1 MRCLII
7 HYASIINY
15 LKNKKKYSCELNK
28 NTKFIFLLKF
38 LVSIK
43 SCIINYKLHS
53 PLDYNLLMFLK
64 HREGKIMKNLKRIV
78 SVLFSAI
85 LLFSATTTSSVA
97 IEKLHFVIGG
107 GAGGGWD
114 GTARGTGEALTKA
127 GFLQSASFENMSGGG
142 GGKALAFMINN
153 KPANTVLVQSTPLV
167 LRSITRHKGYV
178 SGSGTL
184 SYKDVVPIAG
194 VIGDY
199 GAIAVAKD
207 SPYKNFKDVV
217 DAYKANPSSI
227 KMAGGSVRGS
237 MDHLIGALAFQA
249 AGANPNDV
257 AYIPYDAGGKALA
270 GLLSGETQIISTGLG
285 ELMGARDQVR
295 IIGITAPDRVS
306 DAPDAPTLKEQ
317 GYDVQFVNWR
327 GFFGPPG
334 MSNKDKKAIAK
345 MLGDVQ
351 KTPEWEEVRA
361 RNAWV
366 NIYNPDKKF
375 VKFLKTQ
382 TKEMTALM
390 KKLGVI

>member
-1 MRCLII
+1 M
-7 HYASIINY
+7 
-15 LKNKKKYSCELNK
+15 KNKKL
-28 NTKFIFLLKF
+28 
-38 LVSIK
+38 
-43 SCIINYKLHS
+43 
-53 PLDYNLLMFLK
+53 
-64 HREGKIMKNLKRIV
+64 V

-85 LLFSATTTSSVA
+85 LLFSATATNSIA
-97 IEKLHFVIGG
+97 MDKIHFVIGG

-114 GTARGTGEALTKA
+114 GTARGTGEALTKS
-127 GFLQSASFENMSGGG
+127 GMLKSASFENMSGGG
-142 GGKALAFMINN
+142 GGKALAFMINTQP
-153 KPANTVLVQSTPLV
+153 KNTILVQSTPLV
-167 LRSITRHKGYV
+167 LRSITRHEGYV
-178 SGSGTL
+178 TGSGVL
-184 SYKDVVPIAG
+184 SYKDVTPIAG

-199 GAIAVAKD
+199 GAIAVAKN

-217 DAYKANPSSI
+217 DAYKKNPSSI

-295 IIGITAPDRVS
+295 IIGITAPSRVA

-327 GFFGPPG
+327 GFFGPPN
-334 MSNKDKKAIAK
+334 MSNKDKKALST
-345 MLGDVQ
+345 MLGKVM
-351 KTPEWEEVRA
+351 KTPEWEAVRK

-366 NIYNPDKKF
+366 NIYNSDKDF
-375 VKFLKTQ
+375 VKFLDAQ
-382 TKEMTALM
+382 TVEMTALM

>member
-1 MRCLII
+1 
-7 HYASIINY
+7 
-15 LKNKKKYSCELNK
+15 
-28 NTKFIFLLKF
+28 
-38 LVSIK
+38 
-43 SCIINYKLHS
+43 
-53 PLDYNLLMFLK
+53 
-64 HREGKIMKNLKRIV
+64 MKNIKKLV
-78 SVLFSAI
+78 SVLFSVI
-85 LLFSATTTSSVA
+85 LLFSATATNSIA
-97 IEKLHFVIGG
+97 MDKIHFVIGG

-114 GTARGTGEALTKA
+114 GTARGTGEALTKS
-127 GFLQSASFENMSGGG
+127 GMLKSASFENMSGGG
-142 GGKALAFMINN
+142 GGKALAYMINTQP
-153 KPANTVLVQSTPLV
+153 KNTVLVQSTPLV
-167 LRSITRHKGYV
+167 LRSITRHEGYV
-178 SGSGTL
+178 TGSGVL
-184 SYKDVVPIAG
+184 SYKDVTPIAG

-199 GAIAVAKD
+199 GAIAVAKN

-217 DAYKANPSSI
+217 DAYKKNPSSI

-295 IIGITAPDRVS
+295 IIGITAPSRVA

-327 GFFGPPG
+327 GFFGPPN
-334 MSNKDKKAIAK
+334 MSNKDKKALST
-345 MLGDVQ
+345 MLGKVME
-351 KTPEWEEVRA
+351 TPEWEAVRK

-366 NIYNPDKKF
+366 NIYNSDKDF
-375 VKFLKTQ
+375 VKFLEKQ
-382 TKEMTALM
+382 TVEMTALM

>member
-1 MRCLII
+1 MF
-7 HYASIINY
+7 NPE
-15 LKNKKKYSCELNK
+15 NKYNNERETMKL
-28 NTKFIFLLKF
+28 
-38 LVSIK
+38 IK
-43 SCIINYKLHS
+43 S
-53 PLDYNLLMFLK
+53 FF
-64 HREGKIMKNLKRIV
+64 
-78 SVLFSAI
+78 SVLFSAA
-85 LLFSATTTSSVA
+85 LLLSTTTVNSIA

-127 GFLQSASFENMSGGG
+127 GMLQSASFENMSGGG
-142 GGKALAFMINN
+142 GGKALAYMINT
-153 KPANTVLVQSTPLV
+153 KPANTILVQSTPLV
-167 LRSITRHKGYV
+167 LRSITRHEGYV
-178 SGSGTL
+178 TGGGSGVL

-199 GAIAVAKD
+199 GAIAVAKN
-207 SPYKNFKDVV
+207 SPFQNFKDVV
-217 DAYKANPSSI
+217 AAYKKDPSSV

-237 MDHLIGALAFQA
+237 MDHLIGALAFQE
-249 AGANPNDV
+249 AGADPNKV
-257 AYIPYDAGGKALA
+257 IYVPYDAGGKALA

-295 IIGITAPDRVS
+295 IVGITAPSRVS
-306 DAPDAPTLKEQ
+306 DAPDVPTLKEQ

-351 KTPEWEEVRA
+351 KTPEWEAVRK

-375 VKFLKTQ
+375 VKFLQTQ

>member
-1 MRCLII
+1 
-7 HYASIINY
+7 
-15 LKNKKKYSCELNK
+15 
-28 NTKFIFLLKF
+28 
-38 LVSIK
+38 
-43 SCIINYKLHS
+43 
-53 PLDYNLLMFLK
+53 
-64 HREGKIMKNLKRIV
+64 MKNIKKLV

-85 LLFSATTTSSVA
+85 LLFSATATNSIA
-97 IEKLHFVIGG
+97 MDKIHFVIGG

-114 GTARGTGEALTKA
+114 GTARGTGEALTKS
-127 GFLQSASFENMSGGG
+127 GMLKSASFENMSGGG
-142 GGKALAFMINN
+142 GGKALAFMINT
-153 KPANTVLVQSTPLV
+153 KPKNTILVQSTPLV
-167 LRSITRHKGYV
+167 LRSITRHEGYV
-178 SGSGTL
+178 TGSGVL
-184 SYKDVVPIAG
+184 SYKDVTPIAG

-199 GAIAVAKD
+199 GAIAVAKN

-217 DAYKANPSSI
+217 DAYKKNPSSI

-295 IIGITAPDRVS
+295 IIGITAPSRVA

-327 GFFGPPG
+327 GFFGPPN
-334 MSNKDKKAIAK
+334 MSNKDKKALST
-345 MLGDVQ
+345 MLGKVME
-351 KTPEWEEVRA
+351 TPEWEAVRK

-366 NIYNPDKKF
+366 NIYNSDKDF
-375 VKFLKTQ
+375 VKFLDAQ
-382 TKEMTALM
+382 TVEMTALM

>member
-1 MRCLII
+1 MYKYKNAHPRVLDFPIDLL
-7 HYASIINY
+7 SN
-15 LKNKKKYSCELNK
+15 LKSL
-28 NTKFIFLLKF
+28 FF
-38 LVSIK
+38 
-43 SCIINYKLHS
+43 S
-53 PLDYNLLMFLK
+53 PL
-64 HREGKIMKNLKRIV
+64 R
-78 SVLFSAI
+78 LFG
-85 LLFSATTTSSVA
+85 
-97 IEKLHFVIGG
+97 EVIGG

-114 GTARGTGEALTKA
+114 GTARGTGEALTKS
-127 GFLQSASFENMSGGG
+127 GMLKSASFENMSGGG
-142 GGKALAFMINN
+142 GGKALAFMINTQP
-153 KPANTVLVQSTPLV
+153 KNTVLVQSTPLV
-167 LRSITRHKGYV
+167 LRSITRHEGYV
-178 SGSGTL
+178 SGSGVL
-184 SYKDVVPIAG
+184 SYKDVTPIAG

-217 DAYKANPSSI
+217 DAYKKNPSSI

-257 AYIPYDAGGKALA
+257 VYIPYDAGGKALA

-295 IIGITAPDRVS
+295 IIGITAPSRVA

-327 GFFGPPG
+327 GFFGPPN
-334 MSNKDKKAIAK
+334 MSNKDKKALSA
-345 MLGDVQ
+345 MLGKVM
-351 KTPEWEEVRA
+351 KTPEWEAVRK

-366 NIYNPDKKF
+366 NIYNSDKDF
-375 VKFLKTQ
+375 VKFLDAQ
-382 TKEMTALM
+382 TVEMTALM

>member
-1 MRCLII
+1 MTNI
-7 HYASIINY
+7 
-15 LKNKKKYSCELNK
+15 KK
-28 NTKFIFLLKF
+28 
-38 LVSIK
+38 
-43 SCIINYKLHS
+43 
-53 PLDYNLLMFLK
+53 
-64 HREGKIMKNLKRIV
+64 IV

-85 LLFSATTTSSVA
+85 LLFSATATNSIA
-97 IEKLHFVIGG
+97 MDKIHFVIGG

-114 GTARGTGEALTKA
+114 GTARGTGEALTKS
-127 GFLQSASFENMSGGG
+127 GMLKSASFENMSGGG
-142 GGKALAFMINN
+142 GGKALAFMINTQP
-153 KPANTVLVQSTPLV
+153 KNTILVQSTPLV
-167 LRSITRHKGYV
+167 LRSITRHEGYV
-178 SGSGTL
+178 TGSGVL
-184 SYKDVVPIAG
+184 SYKDVTPIAG

-217 DAYKANPSSI
+217 DAYKKNPSSI

-295 IIGITAPDRVS
+295 IIGITAPSRVA

-327 GFFGPPG
+327 GFFGPPN
-334 MSNKDKKAIAK
+334 MSNKDKNALSA
-345 MLGDVQ
+345 MLGKVM
-351 KTPEWEEVRA
+351 KTPEWEAVRK

-366 NIYNPDKKF
+366 NIYNSDKDF
-375 VKFLKTQ
+375 VKFLDAQ
-382 TKEMTALM
+382 TVEMTALM

>member
-1 MRCLII
+1 MTNI
-7 HYASIINY
+7 
-15 LKNKKKYSCELNK
+15 KK
-28 NTKFIFLLKF
+28 
-38 LVSIK
+38 
-43 SCIINYKLHS
+43 
-53 PLDYNLLMFLK
+53 
-64 HREGKIMKNLKRIV
+64 IV

-85 LLFSATTTSSVA
+85 LLFSATATNSIA
-97 IEKLHFVIGG
+97 MDKIHFVIGG

-114 GTARGTGEALTKA
+114 GTARGTGEALTKS
-127 GFLQSASFENMSGGG
+127 GMLKSASFENMSGGG
-142 GGKALAFMINN
+142 GGKALAFMINTQP
-153 KPANTVLVQSTPLV
+153 KNTVLVQSTPLV
-167 LRSITRHKGYV
+167 LRSITRHEGYV
-178 SGSGTL
+178 SGSGVL
-184 SYKDVVPIAG
+184 SYKDVTPIAG

-217 DAYKANPSSI
+217 DAYKKNPSSI

-295 IIGITAPDRVS
+295 IIGITAPSRVA

-327 GFFGPPG
+327 GFFGPPN
-334 MSNKDKKAIAK
+334 MSNKDKKALST
-345 MLGDVQ
+345 MLGKVM
-351 KTPEWEEVRA
+351 KTPEWEAVRK

-366 NIYNPDKKF
+366 NIYNSDKDF
-375 VKFLKTQ
+375 VKFLDAQ
-382 TKEMTALM
+382 TVEMTALM

>member
-1 MRCLII
+1 
-7 HYASIINY
+7 
-15 LKNKKKYSCELNK
+15 
-28 NTKFIFLLKF
+28 
-38 LVSIK
+38 
-43 SCIINYKLHS
+43 
-53 PLDYNLLMFLK
+53 
-64 HREGKIMKNLKRIV
+64 MKNIKKLV
-78 SVLFSAI
+78 SVLFSVI
-85 LLFSATTTSSVA
+85 LLFSATATNSIA
-97 IEKLHFVIGG
+97 MDKIHFVIGG

-114 GTARGTGEALTKA
+114 GTARGTGEALTKS
-127 GFLQSASFENMSGGG
+127 GMLKSASFENMSGGG
-142 GGKALAFMINN
+142 GGKALAFMINT
-153 KPANTVLVQSTPLV
+153 KPKNTILVQSTPLV
-167 LRSITRHKGYV
+167 LRSITRHEGYV
-178 SGSGTL
+178 TGSGVL
-184 SYKDVVPIAG
+184 SYKDVTPIAG

-217 DAYKANPSSI
+217 DAYKKNPSSI

-295 IIGITAPDRVS
+295 IIGITAPSRIA

-327 GFFGPPG
+327 GFFGPPN
-334 MSNKDKKAIAK
+334 MSNKDKKALST
-345 MLGDVQ
+345 MLGKVM
-351 KTPEWEEVRA
+351 KTPEWEAVRK

-366 NIYNPDKKF
+366 NIYNSDKDF
-375 VKFLKTQ
+375 VKFLDAQ
-382 TKEMTALM
+382 TVEMTALM

>member
-1 MRCLII
+1 
-7 HYASIINY
+7 
-15 LKNKKKYSCELNK
+15 
-28 NTKFIFLLKF
+28 
-38 LVSIK
+38 
-43 SCIINYKLHS
+43 
-53 PLDYNLLMFLK
+53 
-64 HREGKIMKNLKRIV
+64 MKNIKKLV

-85 LLFSATTTSSVA
+85 LLFSATATNSIA
-97 IEKLHFVIGG
+97 MDKIHFVIGG

-114 GTARGTGEALTKA
+114 GTARGTGEALTKS
-127 GFLQSASFENMSGGG
+127 GMLKSASFENMSGGG
-142 GGKALAFMINN
+142 GGKALAFMINTQP
-153 KPANTVLVQSTPLV
+153 KNTVLVQSTPLV

-178 SGSGTL
+178 SGSGVL
-184 SYKDVVPIAG
+184 SYKDVTPIAG

-199 GAIAVAKD
+199 GAIAVAKN
-207 SPYKNFKDVV
+207 SPYMNFKDVV
-217 DAYKANPSSI
+217 DAYKKDPKSI

-295 IIGITAPDRVS
+295 IIGITAPSRVA

-327 GFFGPPG
+327 GFFGPPN
-334 MSNKDKKAIAK
+334 MSNKDKQALST
-345 MLGDVQ
+345 MLGKVM
-351 KTPEWEEVRA
+351 KTPEWEAVRK

-366 NIYNPDKKF
+366 NIYNSDKDF
-375 VKFLKTQ
+375 VKFLEKQ
-382 TKEMTALM
+382 TVEMTALM

>member
-1 MRCLII
+1 
-7 HYASIINY
+7 
-15 LKNKKKYSCELNK
+15 
-28 NTKFIFLLKF
+28 
-38 LVSIK
+38 
-43 SCIINYKLHS
+43 
-53 PLDYNLLMFLK
+53 
-64 HREGKIMKNLKRIV
+64 MKNIKRLF

-85 LLFSATTTSSVA
+85 LLFSSTTTSSFA
-97 IEKLHFVIGG
+97 IDKLHFVIGG

-127 GFLQSASFENMSGGG
+127 GFLKSASFENMSGGG
-142 GGKALAFMINN
+142 GGKALAFMINT
-153 KPANTVLVQSTPLV
+153 KPANTILVQSTPLV

-178 SGSGTL
+178 TDGGSGVL

-207 SPYKNFKDVV
+207 SPFKNFKDVV
-217 DAYKANPSSI
+217 DAYNKDPKSV

-237 MDHLIGALAFQA
+237 MDHLIGALAFQV
-249 AGANPNDV
+249 AGANPNNV
-257 AYIPYDAGGKALA
+257 IYVPYDAGGKALA
-270 GLLSGETQIISTGLG
+270 GLLSGETQMISTGLG

-295 IIGITAPDRVS
+295 IIGITAPERVA

-334 MSNKDKKAIAK
+334 MSSSMKNEIAK

-351 KTPEWEEVRA
+351 KTPEWEAVRK

-366 NIYNPDKKF
+366 NIYNPGDKF
-375 VKFLKTQ
+375 ISFLENQ
-382 TKEMTALM
+382 TVEMTALM

>member
-1 MRCLII
+1 MTNIR
-7 HYASIINY
+7 
-15 LKNKKKYSCELNK
+15 
-28 NTKFIFLLKF
+28 KFISLLF
-38 LVSIK
+38 AA
-43 SCIINYKLHS
+43 
-53 PLDYNLLMFLK
+53 
-64 HREGKIMKNLKRIV
+64 
-78 SVLFSAI
+78 VLFSSISTQSFAI
-85 LLFSATTTSSVA
+85 D
-97 IEKLHFVIGG
+97 KLHFIIGG

-127 GFLQSASFENMSGGG
+127 GFLKSASFENMSGGG
-142 GGKALAFMINN
+142 GGKALSFLINN
-153 KPANTVLVQSTPLV
+153 KPTGTVLVQSTPLV

-207 SPYKNFKDVV
+207 SPFKNFKEVV
-217 DAYKANPSSI
+217 DAYNANPSSV

-257 AYIPYDAGGKALA
+257 IYVPYDAGGKALA

-295 IIGITAPDRVS
+295 IIGITAPERVS

-351 KTPEWEEVRA
+351 KTPEWETVRA

-375 VKFLKTQ
+375 VEFLETQ

>member
-1 MRCLII
+1 
-7 HYASIINY
+7 
-15 LKNKKKYSCELNK
+15 
-28 NTKFIFLLKF
+28 
-38 LVSIK
+38 
-43 SCIINYKLHS
+43 
-53 PLDYNLLMFLK
+53 
-64 HREGKIMKNLKRIV
+64 MKNIKKIV

-85 LLFSATTTSSVA
+85 ILFSATATNSIA
-97 IEKLHFVIGG
+97 MEKIHFVIGG

-114 GTARGTGEALTKA
+114 GTARGTGEALTKS
-127 GFLQSASFENMSGGG
+127 GMLKSASFENMSGGG
-142 GGKALAFMINN
+142 GGKALAFMINTQP
-153 KPANTVLVQSTPLV
+153 KNTILVQSTPLV
-167 LRSITRHKGYV
+167 LRSITRHEGYV
-178 SGSGTL
+178 TGSGVL
-184 SYKDVVPIAG
+184 SYKDVTPIAG

-217 DAYKANPSSI
+217 DAYKKNPSSI

-295 IIGITAPDRVS
+295 IIGITAPSRVA

-327 GFFGPPG
+327 GFFGPPN
-334 MSNKDKKAIAK
+334 MSNKDKKALST
-345 MLGDVQ
+345 MLDKVM
-351 KTPEWEEVRA
+351 KTPEWEAVRK

-366 NIYNPDKKF
+366 NIYNSDKDF
-375 VKFLKTQ
+375 VKFLDAQ
-382 TKEMTALM
+382 TVEMTALM

>member
-1 MRCLII
+1 MTNI
-7 HYASIINY
+7 
-15 LKNKKKYSCELNK
+15 KK
-28 NTKFIFLLKF
+28 
-38 LVSIK
+38 
-43 SCIINYKLHS
+43 
-53 PLDYNLLMFLK
+53 
-64 HREGKIMKNLKRIV
+64 IV

-85 LLFSATTTSSVA
+85 LLFSATATNSIA
-97 IEKLHFVIGG
+97 MDKIHFVIGG

-114 GTARGTGEALTKA
+114 GTARGTGEALTKS
-127 GFLQSASFENMSGGG
+127 GMLKSASFENMSGGG
-142 GGKALAFMINN
+142 GGKALAFMINT
-153 KPANTVLVQSTPLV
+153 KPKNTILVQSTPLV
-167 LRSITRHKGYV
+167 LRSITRHEGYV
-178 SGSGTL
+178 TGSGVL
-184 SYKDVVPIAG
+184 SYKDVTPIAG

-199 GAIAVAKD
+199 GAIAVAKN

-217 DAYKANPSSI
+217 DAYKKNPSSI

-295 IIGITAPDRVS
+295 IIGITAPSRVA

-327 GFFGPPG
+327 GFFGPPN
-334 MSNKDKKAIAK
+334 MSNKDKKALST
-345 MLGDVQ
+345 MLGKVME
-351 KTPEWEEVRA
+351 TPEWEAVRK

-366 NIYNPDKKF
+366 NIYNSDKDF
-375 VKFLKTQ
+375 VKFLDAQ
-382 TKEMTALM
+382 TVEMTALM

>member
-1 MRCLII
+1 MTNI
-7 HYASIINY
+7 
-15 LKNKKKYSCELNK
+15 KK
-28 NTKFIFLLKF
+28 
-38 LVSIK
+38 
-43 SCIINYKLHS
+43 
-53 PLDYNLLMFLK
+53 
-64 HREGKIMKNLKRIV
+64 IV

-85 LLFSATTTSSVA
+85 LLFSATATNSIA
-97 IEKLHFVIGG
+97 MDKIHFVIGG

-114 GTARGTGEALTKA
+114 GTARGTGEALTKS
-127 GFLQSASFENMSGGG
+127 GMLKSASFENMSGGG
-142 GGKALAFMINN
+142 GGKALAFMINTQP
-153 KPANTVLVQSTPLV
+153 KNTILVQSTPLV
-167 LRSITRHKGYV
+167 LRSITRHEGYV
-178 SGSGTL
+178 SGSGVL
-184 SYKDVVPIAG
+184 SYKDVTPIAG

-207 SPYKNFKDVV
+207 SPYMNFKDVV
-217 DAYKANPSSI
+217 DAYKKNPSSI

-295 IIGITAPDRVS
+295 IIGITAPSRVA

-317 GYDVQFVNWR
+317 GFDVQFVNWR
-327 GFFGPPG
+327 GFFGPPN
-334 MSNKDKKAIAK
+334 MSNKDKKALST
-345 MLGDVQ
+345 MLGKVM
-351 KTPEWEEVRA
+351 KTPEWEAVRK

-366 NIYNPDKKF
+366 NIYNSDKDF
-375 VKFLKTQ
+375 VKFLDAQ
-382 TKEMTALM
+382 TVEMTALM

>member
-1 MRCLII
+1 
-7 HYASIINY
+7 
-15 LKNKKKYSCELNK
+15 
-28 NTKFIFLLKF
+28 
-38 LVSIK
+38 
-43 SCIINYKLHS
+43 
-53 PLDYNLLMFLK
+53 
-64 HREGKIMKNLKRIV
+64 MKNIKKLV

-85 LLFSATTTSSVA
+85 LLFSATATNSIA
-97 IEKLHFVIGG
+97 MDKIHFVIGG

-114 GTARGTGEALTKA
+114 GTARGTGEALTKS
-127 GFLQSASFENMSGGG
+127 GMLKSASFENMSGGG
-142 GGKALAFMINN
+142 GGKALAFMINTQP
-153 KPANTVLVQSTPLV
+153 KNTILVQSTPLV
-167 LRSITRHKGYV
+167 LRSITRHEGYV
-178 SGSGTL
+178 SGSGVL
-184 SYKDVVPIAG
+184 SYKDVTPIAG

-199 GAIAVAKD
+199 GAIAVAKN

-217 DAYKANPSSI
+217 DAYKKNPSSI

-295 IIGITAPDRVS
+295 IIGITAPSRVA

-327 GFFGPPG
+327 GFFGPPN
-334 MSNKDKKAIAK
+334 MSNKDKKALST
-345 MLGDVQ
+345 MLGKVM
-351 KTPEWEEVRA
+351 KTPEWEAVRK

-366 NIYNPDKKF
+366 NIYNSDKDF
-375 VKFLKTQ
+375 VKFLDAQ
-382 TKEMTALM
+382 TVEMTALM

>member
-1 MRCLII
+1 
-7 HYASIINY
+7 
-15 LKNKKKYSCELNK
+15 
-28 NTKFIFLLKF
+28 
-38 LVSIK
+38 
-43 SCIINYKLHS
+43 
-53 PLDYNLLMFLK
+53 
-64 HREGKIMKNLKRIV
+64 MKNIKKLV
-78 SVLFSAI
+78 SVLFSTI
-85 LLFSATTTSSVA
+85 LLFSATATNSIA
-97 IEKLHFVIGG
+97 MDKIHFVIGG

-114 GTARGTGEALTKA
+114 GTARGTGEALTKS
-127 GFLQSASFENMSGGG
+127 GMLKSASFENMSGGG
-142 GGKALAFMINN
+142 GGKALAFMINT
-153 KPANTVLVQSTPLV
+153 KPKNTILVQSTPLV
-167 LRSITRHKGYV
+167 LRSITRHEGYV
-178 SGSGTL
+178 TGSGVL
-184 SYKDVVPIAG
+184 SYKDVTPIAG

-199 GAIAVAKD
+199 GAIAVAKN

-217 DAYKANPSSI
+217 DAYKKNPSSI

-295 IIGITAPDRVS
+295 IIGITAPSRVA

-327 GFFGPPG
+327 GFFGPPN
-334 MSNKDKKAIAK
+334 MSNKDKKALST
-345 MLGDVQ
+345 MLGKVME
-351 KTPEWEEVRA
+351 TPEWEAVRK

-366 NIYNPDKKF
+366 NIYNSDKDF
-375 VKFLKTQ
+375 VKFLNAQ
-382 TKEMTALM
+382 TVEMTALM

>member
-1 MRCLII
+1 
-7 HYASIINY
+7 
-15 LKNKKKYSCELNK
+15 
-28 NTKFIFLLKF
+28 
-38 LVSIK
+38 
-43 SCIINYKLHS
+43 
-53 PLDYNLLMFLK
+53 
-64 HREGKIMKNLKRIV
+64 MKNIKKLV

-85 LLFSATTTSSVA
+85 LLFSATATNSIA
-97 IEKLHFVIGG
+97 MDKIHFVIGG

-114 GTARGTGEALTKA
+114 GTARGTGEALTKS
-127 GFLQSASFENMSGGG
+127 GMLKSASFENMSGGG
-142 GGKALAFMINN
+142 GGKALAFMINT
-153 KPANTVLVQSTPLV
+153 KPKNTILVQSTPLV
-167 LRSITRHKGYV
+167 LRSITRHEGYV
-178 SGSGTL
+178 TGSGVL
-184 SYKDVVPIAG
+184 SYKDVTPIAG

-199 GAIAVAKD
+199 GAIAVAKN

-217 DAYKANPSSI
+217 DAYKKNPSSI

-295 IIGITAPDRVS
+295 IIGITAPSRIA

-327 GFFGPPG
+327 GFFGPPN
-334 MSNKDKKAIAK
+334 MSNKDKKALST
-345 MLGDVQ
+345 MLGKVM
-351 KTPEWEEVRA
+351 KTPEWEAVRK

-366 NIYNPDKKF
+366 NIYNSDKDF
-375 VKFLKTQ
+375 VKFLDAQ
-382 TKEMTALM
+382 TVEMTALM

>member
-1 MRCLII
+1 
-7 HYASIINY
+7 
-15 LKNKKKYSCELNK
+15 
-28 NTKFIFLLKF
+28 
-38 LVSIK
+38 
-43 SCIINYKLHS
+43 
-53 PLDYNLLMFLK
+53 
-64 HREGKIMKNLKRIV
+64 MKNIKKLV
-78 SVLFSAI
+78 SVLFSVI
-85 LLFSATTTSSVA
+85 LLFSATATNSIA
-97 IEKLHFVIGG
+97 MDKIHFVIGG

-114 GTARGTGEALTKA
+114 GTARGTGEALTKS
-127 GFLQSASFENMSGGG
+127 GMLKSASFENMSGGG
-142 GGKALAFMINN
+142 GGKALAFMINTQP
-153 KPANTVLVQSTPLV
+153 KNTVLVQSTPLV

-178 SGSGTL
+178 SGSGVL
-184 SYKDVVPIAG
+184 SYKDVTPIAG

-199 GAIAVAKD
+199 GAIAVAKN
-207 SPYKNFKDVV
+207 SPYMNFKDVV
-217 DAYKANPSSI
+217 DAYKKDPKSI

-295 IIGITAPDRVS
+295 IIGITAPSRVA

-327 GFFGPPG
+327 GFFGPPN
-334 MSNKDKKAIAK
+334 MSNKDKQALST
-345 MLGDVQ
+345 MLGKVM
-351 KTPEWEEVRA
+351 KTPEWEAVRK

-366 NIYNPDKKF
+366 NIYNSDKDF
-375 VKFLKTQ
+375 VKFLEKQ
-382 TKEMTALM
+382 TVEMTALM

>member
-1 MRCLII
+1 MTNI
-7 HYASIINY
+7 
-15 LKNKKKYSCELNK
+15 KK
-28 NTKFIFLLKF
+28 
-38 LVSIK
+38 
-43 SCIINYKLHS
+43 
-53 PLDYNLLMFLK
+53 
-64 HREGKIMKNLKRIV
+64 IV

-85 LLFSATTTSSVA
+85 LLFSATATNSIA
-97 IEKLHFVIGG
+97 MDKIHFVIGG

-114 GTARGTGEALTKA
+114 GTARGTGEALTKS
-127 GFLQSASFENMSGGG
+127 GMLKSASFENMSGGG
-142 GGKALAFMINN
+142 GGKALAFMINTQP
-153 KPANTVLVQSTPLV
+153 KNTILVQSTPLV
-167 LRSITRHKGYV
+167 LRSITRHEGYV
-178 SGSGTL
+178 TGSGVL
-184 SYKDVVPIAG
+184 SYKDVTPIAG

-217 DAYKANPSSI
+217 DAYKKNPSSI

-295 IIGITAPDRVS
+295 IIGITAPSRVA

-327 GFFGPPG
+327 GFFGPPN
-334 MSNKDKKAIAK
+334 MSNKDKKALSA
-345 MLGDVQ
+345 MLGKVM
-351 KTPEWEEVRA
+351 KTPEWEAVRK

-366 NIYNPDKKF
+366 NIYNSDKDF
-375 VKFLKTQ
+375 VKFLDAQ
-382 TKEMTALM
+382 TVEMTALM

>member
-1 MRCLII
+1 MNNI
-7 HYASIINY
+7 
-15 LKNKKKYSCELNK
+15 KK
-28 NTKFIFLLKF
+28 
-38 LVSIK
+38 
-43 SCIINYKLHS
+43 
-53 PLDYNLLMFLK
+53 
-64 HREGKIMKNLKRIV
+64 IV
-78 SVLFSAI
+78 SVLFSAV
-85 LLFSATTTSSVA
+85 LLFSATTTSSIA
-97 IEKLHFVIGG
+97 IDKIHFVIGG

-114 GTARGTGEALTKA
+114 GTARGTGEALTKS
-127 GFLQSASFENMSGGG
+127 GMLKSASFENMSGGG
-142 GGKALAFMINN
+142 GGKALAFMINTQP
-153 KPANTVLVQSTPLV
+153 KNTILVQSTPLV
-167 LRSITRHKGYV
+167 LRSITRHEGYV
-178 SGSGTL
+178 TGSGVL
-184 SYKDVVPIAG
+184 SYKDVTPIAG

-217 DAYKANPSSI
+217 DAYKKNPSSI

-295 IIGITAPDRVS
+295 IIGITAPSRIA

-327 GFFGPPG
+327 GFFGPPN
-334 MSNKDKKAIAK
+334 MSNKDKKALST
-345 MLGDVQ
+345 MLGKVME
-351 KTPEWEEVRA
+351 TPEWEAVRK

-366 NIYNPDKKF
+366 NIYNSDKDF
-375 VKFLKTQ
+375 VKFLDAQ
-382 TKEMTALM
+382 TVEMTALM

>member
-1 MRCLII
+1 MKL
-7 HYASIINY
+7 
-15 LKNKKKYSCELNK
+15 
-28 NTKFIFLLKF
+28 
-38 LVSIK
+38 IK
-43 SCIINYKLHS
+43 S
-53 PLDYNLLMFLK
+53 FF
-64 HREGKIMKNLKRIV
+64 
-78 SVLFSAI
+78 SVLFSAV
-85 LLFSATTTSSVA
+85 LLLSTTTVNSIA

-127 GFLQSASFENMSGGG
+127 GMLQSASFENMSGGG
-142 GGKALAFMINN
+142 GGKALAYMINT
-153 KPANTVLVQSTPLV
+153 KPANTILVQSTPLV
-167 LRSITRHKGYV
+167 LRSITRHEGYV
-178 SGSGTL
+178 TDGGSGVL

-207 SPYKNFKDVV
+207 SPFQNFKDVV
-217 DAYKANPSSI
+217 AAYKKDPSSV

-237 MDHLIGALAFQA
+237 MDHLIGALAFQE
-249 AGANPNDV
+249 AGADPNKV
-257 AYIPYDAGGKALA
+257 IYVPYDAGGKALA

-295 IIGITAPDRVS
+295 IVGITAPSRVS
-306 DAPDAPTLKEQ
+306 DAPDVPTLKEQ

-351 KTPEWEEVRA
+351 KTPEWEAVRK

-375 VKFLKTQ
+375 VKFLQTQ

>member
-1 MRCLII
+1 M
-7 HYASIINY
+7 
-15 LKNKKKYSCELNK
+15 KKL
-28 NTKFIFLLKF
+28 F
-38 LVSIK
+38 
-43 SCIINYKLHS
+43 
-53 PLDYNLLMFLK
+53 
-64 HREGKIMKNLKRIV
+64 

-85 LLFSATTTSSVA
+85 LLFSATTTSSMA
-97 IEKLHFVIGG
+97 IDKLHFVIGG

-127 GFLQSASFENMSGGG
+127 GMLKSASFENMSGGG
-142 GGKALAFMINN
+142 GGKALAYMINN
-153 KPANTVLVQSTPLV
+153 KPAGTILVQSTPLV
-167 LRSITRHKGYV
+167 LRSITRHEGYV
-178 SGSGTL
+178 TGGGSGVL

-199 GAIAVAKD
+199 GAIVVAKN
-207 SPYKNFKDVV
+207 SPFKNFKDIV
-217 DAYKANPSSI
+217 DAYKKDPKSV

-237 MDHLIGALAFQA
+237 MDHLIGALAFQE

-257 AYIPYDAGGKALA
+257 IYVPYDAGGKALA
-270 GLLSGETQIISTGLG
+270 GLLSGETQMLSTGLG
-285 ELMGARDQVR
+285 EVMGARDQVR
-295 IIGITAPDRVS
+295 IIGITAPSRVS

-334 MSNKDKKAIAK
+334 MSNADKSKIAK

-351 KTPEWEEVRA
+351 KTPEWEAVRA

-366 NIYNPDKKF
+366 NIYNPDDKF
-375 VKFLKTQ
+375 VSFLEKQ
-382 TKEMTALM
+382 TKEMTDLM

>member
-1 MRCLII
+1 MTNI
-7 HYASIINY
+7 
-15 LKNKKKYSCELNK
+15 KK
-28 NTKFIFLLKF
+28 
-38 LVSIK
+38 
-43 SCIINYKLHS
+43 
-53 PLDYNLLMFLK
+53 
-64 HREGKIMKNLKRIV
+64 IV

-85 LLFSATTTSSVA
+85 LLFSATATNSIA
-97 IEKLHFVIGG
+97 MEKIHFVIGG

-114 GTARGTGEALTKA
+114 GTARGTGEALTKS
-127 GFLQSASFENMSGGG
+127 GMLKSASFENMSGGG
-142 GGKALAFMINN
+142 GGKALAFMINTQP
-153 KPANTVLVQSTPLV
+153 KNTILVQSTPLV
-167 LRSITRHKGYV
+167 LRSITRHEGYV
-178 SGSGTL
+178 TGSGVL
-184 SYKDVVPIAG
+184 SYKDVTPIAG

-217 DAYKANPSSI
+217 DAYKKNPSSI

-295 IIGITAPDRVS
+295 IIGITAPSRIA

-327 GFFGPPG
+327 GFFGPPN
-334 MSNKDKKAIAK
+334 MSNKDKKALSK
-345 MLGDVQ
+345 MLGKVM
-351 KTPEWEEVRA
+351 KTPEWEAVRK

-366 NIYNPDKKF
+366 NIYNSDKDF
-375 VKFLKTQ
+375 VKFLDAQ
-382 TKEMTALM
+382 TVEMTALM